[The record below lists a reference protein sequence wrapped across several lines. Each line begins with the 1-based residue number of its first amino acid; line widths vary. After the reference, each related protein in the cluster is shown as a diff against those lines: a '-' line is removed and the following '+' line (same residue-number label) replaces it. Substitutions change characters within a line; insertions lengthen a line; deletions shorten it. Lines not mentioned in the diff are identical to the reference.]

1 MSLEVFG
8 DEGDVPREPVC
19 EWCEWEMQAD
29 DDGPAFHCIN
39 PDCPGDPEEQE

>member
-8 DEGDVPREPVC
+8 DEGDVPRDPC
-19 EWCEWEMQAD
+19 CRWCEWEMQAD
-29 DDGPAFHCIN
+29 DDSPAFHCIN